1 MNGYSDQAAAV
12 AAALA
17 KLDVRPNDRVLIL
30 LPDGPEFAPAF
41 AGVIHHGAV
50 PLTVNPLLP
59 AHDIMAVAAAAGAR
73 LILASLNTIDEL
85 AEYDAKPPL
94 LINGPYGCWAA
105 VLRLS

>member
-1 MNGYSDQAAAV
+1 MSGYSQQAAAV

-17 KLDVRPNDRVLIL
+17 RLDVRPNERVLIL

-50 PLTVNPLLP
+50 PLIANPLLP
-59 AHDIMAVAAAAGAR
+59 ADDIMDLAAAAGAR
-73 LILASLNTIDEL
+73 LILATLDTIDVL
-85 AEYDAKPPL
+85 AELDAKPPL

-105 VLRLS
+105 VLRLH